1 MTDKERQDE
10 GAEESIEDLEA
21 PADAQ
26 GDVAGG
32 KGKGPVCPV
41 PGVTAV
47 RCAPPSCTGKS
58 NCAGKTTVVF
68 EQ

>member
-1 MTDKERQDE
+1 MTDQEKHDE
-10 GAEESIEDLEA
+10 GAEEAIEDLEA

-32 KGKGPVCPV
+32 AAAKCPV
-41 PGVTAV
+41 AGVTTV
-47 RCAPPSCTGKS
+47 RCAPPSCTGVS
-58 NCAGKTTVVF
+58 HCAGKTTVVF